1 MNTSAAFISEMN
13 GSFMDLE
20 LIDPIWLRIVEEQ
33 TARIQEQDAQILRL
47 VEINRKLLRQLKK

>member
-1 MNTSAAFISEMN
+1 MNSSTFVSEMN
-13 GSFMDLE
+13 GSFKDLE

>member
-1 MNTSAAFISEMN
+1 MNSSTFVSDMN
-13 GSFMDLE
+13 GSFKDLE

-47 VEINRKLLRQLKK
+47 VEINRKLLRQMKK

>member
-1 MNTSAAFISEMN
+1 MNSATFVSDMN
-13 GSFMDLE
+13 GSFKDLE

>member
-1 MNTSAAFISEMN
+1 MNSSTFVSDMN

>member
-1 MNTSAAFISEMN
+1 MNSATFVSEMN
-13 GSFMDLE
+13 GSFKDLE

>member
-1 MNTSAAFISEMN
+1 MNSSTFVSEMN
-13 GSFMDLE
+13 GSFKDLE

-47 VEINRKLLRQLKK
+47 VEINRKLLKQLKK

>member
-1 MNTSAAFISEMN
+1 MNSATFVSDMN
-13 GSFMDLE
+13 GSFKDLE

-47 VEINRKLLRQLKK
+47 VEINKKLLRQLKK

>member
-1 MNTSAAFISEMN
+1 MNSAAFVSDMN
-13 GSFMDLE
+13 GSFKDLE

>member
-1 MNTSAAFISEMN
+1 MNPQTFVAEMN
-13 GSFMDLE
+13 GSFKDLE

>member
-1 MNTSAAFISEMN
+1 MNSATFVSDMN
-13 GSFMDLE
+13 GSFKDLE

-47 VEINRKLLRQLKK
+47 VEINRKLLKQLKK

>member
-1 MNTSAAFISEMN
+1 MNPSTFVSDMN

>member
-1 MNTSAAFISEMN
+1 MNPSTFVSDMN

-33 TARIQEQDAQILRL
+33 TARIQDQDAQILRL